1 MQNCEELTTINEHS
15 SILPQ
20 IELNEDSASNSDIES
35 QPEVQ
40 VLDINNKINSFPSRL
55 KSQQS
60 SKEKRS
66 PGHRKKYL
74 SSWENDPASFYLS
87 YSYDTLGK
95 KQVKYLCW
103 LYKKSNENTGTDMLG
118 CRLCEEYHMIKNKNG
133 KENTWATKGFNV
145 LALDKIKEHRL
156 NEKHREA
163 EQLEV
168 QRTSSNQPDWIS
180 TRSNVLSRQEEA
192 VKNLMYSCIHLCQ
205 NDHSLNSF
213 SPLCDLLEKVGV
225 KLLPAEVAGISYRN
239 DNAALIFLQHIANV
253 SHKDLLSKLKKSP
266 VLGFMMDESTS
277 RSIEKNCIV
286 YVRYLENFEPRTTF
300 YGIIN
305 MEGDG
310 SAENI
315 VKNLSTSWEN
325 DDLQPS
331 RTCWLA
337 TDNASTFKGIHNGVA
352 AKLRKHHD
360 MPCLELNTCVAH
372 SYALVGKQAGQYID
386 GNQALLALLEHTS
399 SDLNTSQNER
409 EAAAELLM
417 EILDDRFLFILH
429 FHFDIHE
436 CISGELTKMM
446 QKDDISYKMLMD
458 TVSAKKQM
466 LVAWTKQSNG
476 MCPWGPSLAEY
487 LSLTEGGN
495 SFGAFKVPS
504 KASRDVL
511 TEECCLHVQRLLEEI
526 ERRFP
531 PSELHRCFSFL
542 FDPLTIEENQA
553 LFNEATYGRQEL
565 QYLRQKYQ
573 NLSGFDSKNVQME
586 WESFKPLMVNFI
598 GNKFSNASP
607 AKFWKN
613 FIELKTTTN
622 ERFSEEFKNILILL
636 SIYLISPL
644 NSAECERGYSAANRI
659 QTIARSRITNETLN
673 CLLTVRLLLG
683 DNIRSAPCHQ
693 IVEEAFKSW
702 NDPESSR
709 RLNRVK
715 LIIDVPDDYE
725 PYRQSRSNIMKRKRL
740 DYSTT
745 YSANS
750 MKPKKPKANSIKC
763 ANRCGQTISYDDPM
777 QVNSILCC
785 HQHEEYEWVDAEDSC
800 RRWLCNFCRIKLAI
814 STDTNTWFCEDHRD
828 MHEEI
833 EEISPAI

>member
-1 MQNCEELTTINEHS
+1 MK
-15 SILPQ
+15 
-20 IELNEDSASNSDIES
+20 ELNEDSASNSDIES

-286 YVRYLENFEPRTTF
+286 YVRYLEYFEPRTTF

-360 MPCLELNTCVAH
+360 MPCLELNTCVTH

-487 LSLTEGGN
+487 LSLTE
-495 SFGAFKVPS
+495 
-504 KASRDVL
+504 
-511 TEECCLHVQRLLEEI
+511 
-526 ERRFP
+526 
-531 PSELHRCFSFL
+531 
-542 FDPLTIEENQA
+542 
-553 LFNEATYGRQEL
+553 
-565 QYLRQKYQ
+565 
-573 NLSGFDSKNVQME
+573 
-586 WESFKPLMVNFI
+586 
-598 GNKFSNASP
+598 
-607 AKFWKN
+607 
-613 FIELKTTTN
+613 
-622 ERFSEEFKNILILL
+622 
-636 SIYLISPL
+636 
-644 NSAECERGYSAANRI
+644 ECERGYSAANRI

>member
-35 QPEVQ
+35 QPE
-40 VLDINNKINSFPSRL
+40 IKISTII
-55 KSQQS
+55 
-60 SKEKRS
+60 KRKKIS
-66 PGHRKKYL
+66 WSWKKYL

-87 YSYDTLGK
+87 YSYDTL
-95 KQVKYLCW
+95 
-103 LYKKSNENTGTDMLG
+103 
-118 CRLCEEYHMIKNKNG
+118 EYHMIKNKNG

-337 TDNASTFKGIHNGVA
+337 TDNASIHNGVA

-386 GNQALLALLEHTS
+386 
-399 SDLNTSQNER
+399 
-409 EAAAELLM
+409 
-417 EILDDRFLFILH
+417 
-429 FHFDIHE
+429 
-436 CISGELTKMM
+436 
-446 QKDDISYKMLMD
+446 
-458 TVSAKKQM
+458 
-466 LVAWTKQSNG
+466 
-476 MCPWGPSLAEY
+476 
-487 LSLTEGGN
+487 
-495 SFGAFKVPS
+495 
-504 KASRDVL
+504 
-511 TEECCLHVQRLLEEI
+511 
-526 ERRFP
+526 
-531 PSELHRCFSFL
+531 
-542 FDPLTIEENQA
+542 
-553 LFNEATYGRQEL
+553 
-565 QYLRQKYQ
+565 
-573 NLSGFDSKNVQME
+573 
-586 WESFKPLMVNFI
+586 
-598 GNKFSNASP
+598 
-607 AKFWKN
+607 
-613 FIELKTTTN
+613 
-622 ERFSEEFKNILILL
+622 
-636 SIYLISPL
+636 
-644 NSAECERGYSAANRI
+644 
-659 QTIARSRITNETLN
+659 
-673 CLLTVRLLLG
+673 
-683 DNIRSAPCHQ
+683 
-693 IVEEAFKSW
+693 
-702 NDPESSR
+702 
-709 RLNRVK
+709 
-715 LIIDVPDDYE
+715 
-725 PYRQSRSNIMKRKRL
+725 
-740 DYSTT
+740 
-745 YSANS
+745 
-750 MKPKKPKANSIKC
+750 
-763 ANRCGQTISYDDPM
+763 
-777 QVNSILCC
+777 
-785 HQHEEYEWVDAEDSC
+785 
-800 RRWLCNFCRIKLAI
+800 
-814 STDTNTWFCEDHRD
+814 
-828 MHEEI
+828 
-833 EEISPAI
+833 

>member
-1 MQNCEELTTINEHS
+1 
-15 SILPQ
+15 
-20 IELNEDSASNSDIES
+20 
-35 QPEVQ
+35 
-40 VLDINNKINSFPSRL
+40 
-55 KSQQS
+55 
-60 SKEKRS
+60 
-66 PGHRKKYL
+66 
-74 SSWENDPASFYLS
+74 
-87 YSYDTLGK
+87 
-95 KQVKYLCW
+95 
-103 LYKKSNENTGTDMLG
+103 MLG

-542 FDPLTIEENQA
+542 FDPLAIEENQA